1 MKMEVGIVG
10 KPNVGKSTL
19 FRALSLKD
27 AEIADFPFTTIK
39 PNVGVGYVRTECS
52 DISFGVECTPKNSF
66 CIKGNRFVPVKL
78 IDVAG
83 LVPGAHEGKGLGN
96 QFLDDLRRA
105 DVLIHVV
112 DISGGTNAKG
122 ENTRGYD
129 PVEDIRFLE
138 DEIDYWFCGILER
151 NWSKITSKVRHS
163 SRDLI
168 DELTLHL
175 AGLGITESH
184 VAGALKKADLDSGC
198 SWAGND
204 LLDFAVELRKTSKP
218 LLVAGNKIDLDEG
231 NYERLREKYDII
243 PVCSEAELALRQAQ
257 ASGVISYIPGD
268 SGFSLLKKISD
279 KQVKALDYI
288 REKIL
293 GVYGSTGVQ
302 QCLNR
307 AVFDLLGMIVV
318 YPVENENRLADKE
331 GNILPDALL
340 LPKESSAIDLAYKIH
355 SDIGD
360 RFIGAI
366 DCKTKMKVG
375 RDHKLKNGDVI
386 KIITGR

>member
-1 MKMEVGIVG
+1 MEVGIVG
-10 KPNVGKSTL
+10 KPNVGKSTF

-27 AEIADFPFTTIK
+27 AEIANFPFTTIK
-39 PNVGVGYVRTECS
+39 PNIGVGYVRTECG
-52 DISFGVECTPKNSF
+52 DISFGVECTPKNSL
-66 CIKGNRFVPVKL
+66 CIRGNRFVPVKL

-112 DISGGTNAKG
+112 DIAGRTNEKG
-122 ENTRGYD
+122 ENATGYD
-129 PVEDIRFLE
+129 PTEDIRFLN
-138 DEIDYWFCGILER
+138 DEIDHWFCQILER
-151 NWSKITSKVRHS
+151 NWSKITSKVKHS

-175 AGLGITESH
+175 AGLGIKEHHVTE
-184 VAGALKKADLDSGC
+184 AMKNADLGSKK
-198 SWAGND
+198 SWGKND
-204 LLDFAVELRKTSKP
+204 LRDFAVELRETSKP

-231 NYERLREKYDII
+231 NFERLRDEYDII

-257 ASGVISYIPGD
+257 ATDVISYIPGD
-268 SGFSLLKKISD
+268 SGFELLKEVPD
-279 KQVKALDYI
+279 KQGKALDYI
-288 REKIL
+288 KENIL

-302 QCLNR
+302 QCLNK

-318 YPVENENRLADKE
+318 YPVENENKLADKE

-340 LPKESSAIDLAYKIH
+340 LPRESSAIDLAYRIH

-375 RDHKLKNGDVI
+375 RDHKLENGDVI

>member
-1 MKMEVGIVG
+1 LKMEVGIVG
-10 KPNVGKSTL
+10 KPNVGKSTF

-27 AEIADFPFTTIK
+27 AEIANFPFTTIK
-39 PNVGVGYVRTECS
+39 PNVGVGYVRTECGCT
-52 DISFGVECTPKNSF
+52 SFGVECTPKNSL
-66 CIKGNRFVPVKL
+66 CVGGNRFVPVKL

-112 DISGGTNAKG
+112 DISGETNEKG
-122 ENTRGYD
+122 ESTKGYD
-129 PVEDIRFLE
+129 PAEDVSFLK
-138 DEIDYWFCGILER
+138 DEIDHWFCQILER

-168 DELTLHL
+168 DELTLHM

-184 VAGALKKADLDSGC
+184 VTEAMKKADLDSGC
-198 SWAGND
+198 GWGGND
-204 LLDFAVELRKTSKP
+204 LMDFAVELRKTSKP

-231 NYERLREKYDII
+231 NFKRLRDEYDII
-243 PVCSEAELALRQAQ
+243 PVCSEAELALRQAH

-268 SGFSLLKKISD
+268 CEFELLKEIPD
-279 KQVKALDYI
+279 KQMKALEYM
-288 REKIL
+288 RESIL

-307 AVFDLLGMIVV
+307 AVFDLLEMIVV
-318 YPVENENRLADKE
+318 YPVENENKLSDKD

-340 LPKESSAIDLAYKIH
+340 LPKESSAIDLAYRIH

-375 RDHKLKNGDVI
+375 RDHKLINGDVI